1 MNPIIAEMTF
11 TKDTF
16 VAVGVIVTA
25 VIGLLNFGYA
35 FRHNRRSS
43 YVSSVTST
51 RLKWIGEVRDNLSR
65 FIALIHEAA
74 AFPPSDPEELQKV
87 HAQIAQCRML
97 LRLQLAP
104 SAASLDE
111 HFQNQIESLYREWQT
126 IGATNIDSRLSHL
139 VDCGQRFLW
148 EEWLKVKN
156 EAIYG
161 DPYDTVLGRFRVWL
175 DRLGQ

>member
-16 VAVGVIVTA
+16 VAVGIILTA
-25 VIGLLNFGYA
+25 LIGLLNFGYA

-51 RLKWIGEVRDNLSR
+51 RLKWIGEVRDQLAR

-74 AFPPSDPEELQKV
+74 AFPPSDAAEVQKI
-87 HAQIAQCRML
+87 HAQIAQHRML

-104 SAASLDE
+104 SAAPLDKR
-111 HFQNQIESLYREWQT
+111 FQNQIESLYRDWQT
-126 IGATNIDSRLSHL
+126 LGATNIDSRLNDL
-139 VDCGQRFLW
+139 ADCGQEFLW
-148 EEWLKVKN
+148 EEWLKVKK

-161 DPYDTVLGRFRVWL
+161 DPYDTVSRRLRVWW